1 MSLKKK
7 SSGSLK
13 GKKKKSNDSLKKT
26 KKSAG
31 SLKKKPKS
39 PDSLKK
45 TKKSAGSLKK
55 DKKSPETQLK
65 KKKSPE
71 AQPKKKK
78 SPDSIKKTGDS
89 KSKSSKSLKS
99 KSKSISKSKTKSH
112 SKSLSKSK
120 PKSKPG
126 SSGKEKSQSGK
137 KTKPN
142 SKKSSRS
149 NRSNRSIGVG
159 GHPKS
164 LSSRKSAY
172 QQSVGRTIH
181 PKAAAA
187 ATGGTGSGSNGDN
200 NGSGSS
206 ADSLTM
212 LNWMMYTSLYGERL
226 YDTIQLIFTCH
237 CGTHRKVALTE
248 VDGRGL
254 YLPFCPIKH
263 GQSWMDAIGQFIQGK
278 LLRENV
284 AKLPPDVSAK
294 LNASGSSSG
303 SSSSS
308 PSSSS
313 SSSSMSSLSPT
324 PFTTEPILVELLR
337 VQLPLYLDFVV
348 RSTYR
353 IQLTSAACK
362 AKLCAD
368 NSIIGWYPAGG
379 QLKAALGKNPLFGPE
394 PQLMIHPNGKV
405 IKLEPSERC
414 REVAITELF
423 AYQCIDELREQKIGA
438 TGTTKDDILR
448 AFGDYLQHVYP
459 SEFMHESSFGA
470 YLKRAN
476 LKITGNVSG
485 LFRAFAARERSY
497 IDFEE
502 FIIGLLIV
510 GRLIGQSTSSTGE
523 EEGNE
528 QNIPP
533 PPAITHT
540 AATMKLMADFAYRYY
555 AVHSKHMS
563 SEELEAAAKAFQIA
577 DDDVLKLKKEALA
590 HTEHIGSLKRADFV
604 KLLAEKY
611 LPKTSTS
618 ETPPAAKLFELIHD
632 RTPMEQLHVRL
643 AYPEIR
649 RVESDL
655 AANKA
660 METKLQARLLCEN
673 CHQKQYCL
681 APYNLK
687 MNRAGQMYQPVENK
701 EEDVKRAPLSR
712 RKLENEYFESAF
724 VCNKIMDMLRLYAI
738 NAKLYP
744 CVVKKRPKGNLEIKD
759 WQNAATRN
767 DLAPEIFNICEQAQ
781 RVISAGPRILK
792 VPSPC
797 YVLGDIHGNF
807 TDLMTFDANL
817 WRSNPYFSSSNMLFL
832 GDYVDRGDYGLECVL
847 YLLCMKLTAPHRVH
861 LLRGN
866 HEATTYLFFI
876 NSFNNFS
883 PFLCRPGNS
892 RLSTPFTKSATKSSP
907 ESWHSRFSK
916 LSTTSL
922 TCCPWWG

>member
-1 MSLKKK
+1 MQ
-7 SSGSLK
+7 GR
-13 GKKKKSNDSLKKT
+13 N
-26 KKSAG
+26 A
-31 SLKKKPKS
+31 
-39 PDSLKK
+39 
-45 TKKSAGSLKK
+45 
-55 DKKSPETQLK
+55 
-65 KKKSPE
+65 
-71 AQPKKKK
+71 
-78 SPDSIKKTGDS
+78 
-89 KSKSSKSLKS
+89 
-99 KSKSISKSKTKSH
+99 KTKSH

-284 AKLPPDVSAK
+284 AKLPPD
-294 LNASGSSSG
+294 
-303 SSSSS
+303 
-308 PSSSS
+308 
-313 SSSSMSSLSPT
+313 
-324 PFTTEPILVELLR
+324 PILVELLR

-590 HTEHIGSLKRADFV
+590 HTEHIGSLKRADF
-604 KLLAEKY
+604 
-611 LPKTSTS
+611 
-618 ETPPAAKLFELIHD
+618 
-632 RTPMEQLHVRL
+632 QLHVRL

-687 MNRAGQMYQPVENK
+687 MNRAGQMYQPMENK
-701 EEDVKRAPLSR
+701 EEDVKRAPPQS
-712 RKLENEYFESAF
+712 S
-724 VCNKIMDMLRLYAI
+724 
-738 NAKLYP
+738 
-744 CVVKKRPKGNLEIKD
+744 
-759 WQNAATRN
+759 
-767 DLAPEIFNICEQAQ
+767 QAGE
-781 RVISAGPRILK
+781 RVL
-792 VPSPC
+792 
-797 YVLGDIHGNF
+797 
-807 TDLMTFDANL
+807 
-817 WRSNPYFSSSNMLFL
+817 
-832 GDYVDRGDYGLECVL
+832 
-847 YLLCMKLTAPHRVH
+847 
-861 LLRGN
+861 
-866 HEATTYLFFI
+866 
-876 NSFNNFS
+876 
-883 PFLCRPGNS
+883 
-892 RLSTPFTKSATKSSP
+892 
-907 ESWHSRFSK
+907 
-916 LSTTSL
+916 
-922 TCCPWWG
+922 